1 MAANVLYCGMSPLR
15 RLAVTQEQWDEAAA
29 AYELGTKHGA
39 QIARELGVSPATVT
53 REFQRRG
60 CRKGCR
66 VDEYVAEFLARL
78 DAEEKEKAEAK
89 AATAAATKRAISRFV
104 DEIFDAIAA
113 AEDAGVPVG
122 ECPEIKRIDKELQ
135 LALR

>member
-1 MAANVLYCGMSPLR
+1 MSRPHR
-15 RLAVTQEQWDEAAA
+15 ISVTKEQWDEAAA

-78 DAEEKEKAEAK
+78 DAQAEERARTK
-89 AATAAATKRAISRFV
+89 AAADAERKVLVSRLV
-104 DEIFDAIAA
+104 DELWDALGAA
-113 AEDAGVPVG
+113 DQAG
-122 ECPEIKRIDKELQ
+122 ESPEANPAVARIGWELH
-135 LALR
+135 LACQPPL

>member
-1 MAANVLYCGMSPLR
+1 MSPLR
-15 RLAVTQEQWDEAAA
+15 RIAVTQEQWDEAAA

-78 DAEEKEKAEAK
+78 DAEEKEKARAK
-89 AATAAATKRAISRFV
+89 AAADAERKALVSRLV
-104 DEIFDAIAA
+104 DELWHAIDTAGHADQSPDADRDIA
-113 AEDAGVPVG
+113 
-122 ECPEIKRIDKELQ
+122 RIGWELHVACQ
-135 LALR
+135 PPL

>member
-1 MAANVLYCGMSPLR
+1 MSR
-15 RLAVTQEQWDEAAA
+15 IHRVAVTKEEWDDAAA
-29 AYELGTKHGA
+29 AYELGSKHGA
-39 QIARELGVSPATVT
+39 QIARELGVSPATVS

-78 DAEEKEKAEAK
+78 DAEAEEKVRAEAAK
-89 AATAAATKRAISRFV
+89 AAERKAAIARFV
-104 DEIFDAIAA
+104 DQIFGAIDAAH
-113 AEDAGVPVG
+113 DAGESLG
-122 ECPEIKRIDKELQ
+122 ANPEIARIDKELQ